1 MAQNT
6 SSEDEF
12 SGFAPEEIPSDWIDK
27 RNGRIYTTKE
37 DSLGEIITITFF
49 LQHMFELAKDFLR
62 TVHSFSPNNAKTGL
76 VSQTTIDGRK
86 LV

>member
-27 RNGRIYTTKE
+27 NNGRIY
-37 DSLGEIITITFF
+37 ITSE
-49 LQHMFELAKDFLR
+49 M
-62 TVHSFSPNNAKTGL
+62 
-76 VSQTTIDGRK
+76 
-86 LV
+86 